1 MRITQEICNAI
12 ESLLRDKDYSET
24 QLAEKI
30 GVAQRTVNSWKRGE
44 VGSIKYC
51 YWEILEPMIRPYLPK
66 EEIARPV
73 ANAGNSSGGTAQFVG
88 FPIVSI
94 AAAATN
100 NPAIMPIADFLDENE
115 EKEFL
120 LLPKGKGRAGDF
132 AIRICGDS
140 MSPWYP
146 DGTIVLV
153 RHQKPQDG
161 DMVVAVL
168 ADGEVVIKYYV
179 DNGDEFTLAPENGCG
194 MPYTFKKS
202 DFGAIRSMYQVVYS
216 IRDEIAVKEAA
227 KAEGKEPSW
236 KKYKK

>member
-1 MRITQEICNAI
+1 MDITQEIRDAI
-12 ESLLRDKDYSET
+12 EKYLEKHSVSD
-24 QLAEKI
+24 LAR
-30 GVAQRTVNSWKRGE
+30 Q
-44 VGSIKYC
+44 VGLSNTAISD
-51 YWEILEPMIRPYLPK
+51 WRSGTATFIRPSNWNKIEPVLRPYMANA
-66 EEIARPV
+66 ETARP
-73 ANAGNSSGGTAQFVG
+73 STAEFVG

>member
-1 MRITQEICNAI
+1 MDITPEIIKALQKYLETKTYSDLARDTGLSPTGVRAWALGEATFIRPSNW
-12 ESLLRDKDYSET
+12 EKLKPVLRPYMAN
-24 QLAEKI
+24 AEK
-30 GVAQRTVNSWKRGE
+30 AKQS
-44 VGSIKYC
+44 
-51 YWEILEPMIRPYLPK
+51 
-66 EEIARPV
+66 
-73 ANAGNSSGGTAQFVG
+73 TAEFVG

-216 IRDEIAVKEAA
+216 MRDEIAVKEAA